1 MRGSRGLIPWK
12 SFNFARCAILG
23 HFFHNISQFYRPF
36 HLQTEIINVFAILTP
51 KLRITDL
58 GLSTTEITEVS
69 VVFTDGW
76 QHLSYQCTHQI
87 PADAA
92 GTWLV
97 N

>member
-1 MRGSRGLIPWK
+1 M
-12 SFNFARCAILG
+12 
-23 HFFHNISQFYRPF
+23 
-36 HLQTEIINVFAILTP
+36 NVFAILTP

-58 GLSTTEITEVS
+58 GLSITENTVVS

-76 QHLSYQCTHQI
+76 QQLRYQCTHHK